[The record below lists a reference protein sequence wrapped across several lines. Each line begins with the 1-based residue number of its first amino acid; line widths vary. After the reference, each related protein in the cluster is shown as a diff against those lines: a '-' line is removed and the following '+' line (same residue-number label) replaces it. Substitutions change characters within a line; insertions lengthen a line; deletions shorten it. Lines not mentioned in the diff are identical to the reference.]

1 MIITF
6 YFRCSHSSQ
15 VYRASISEFEYCEE
29 TYQNI
34 DTTSEDYETA
44 CSESSFVTCVS
55 HSVSVDS
62 DLDVETLSS
71 SSSGTL
77 VDEIF
82 CREEVQFQFANH
94 QVEKSYM
101 FSSKARWKADADNL
115 IQNYQRA

>member
-1 MIITF
+1 MVELF

-15 VYRASISEFEYCEE
+15 VYRASITELEYFGE

-34 DTTSEDYETA
+34 DTSSEDYETA

-55 HSVSVDS
+55 HSISEDS
-62 DLDVETLSS
+62 DVDVDALSS
-71 SSSGTL
+71 SSSDTL

-82 CREEVQFQFANH
+82 CREEVQFQLDHH
-94 QVEKSYM
+94 QLQKSYM
-101 FSSKARWKADADNL
+101 FSSKARWNDDAENL